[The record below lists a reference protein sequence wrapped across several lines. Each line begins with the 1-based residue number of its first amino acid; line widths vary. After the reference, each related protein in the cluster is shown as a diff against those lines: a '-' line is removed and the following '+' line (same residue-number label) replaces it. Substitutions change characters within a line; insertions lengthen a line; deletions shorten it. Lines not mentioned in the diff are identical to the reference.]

1 VAAAAR
7 ASVLAERERPDEQ
20 DLNNLIKQD
29 HRAIKRRCAS
39 MVGFKSFANAAI
51 TITGIAL
58 THRIRNG

>member
-20 DLNNLIKQD
+20 DLNNLIEQD

-39 MVGFKSFANAAI
+39 MAGFKSFANAAI
-51 TITGIAL
+51 TIAGIAV
-58 THRIRNG
+58 THRIRKG